1 MSFYGSYYEKSTKDY
16 HFSVTVYCDG
26 SPAYYQLE
34 ISSIKNQKENNFPIF
49 SVEESE
55 VKGMKFWF
63 ENFCTKFQES
73 ESFRSHVGSFKS
85 GDSFKVISGVSKD
98 NSNLSTEISKFLLIP
113 KKSLKF
119 KDFASLKSGRDKYTT
134 TKGSEL
140 FNLIDNSD
148 LEKIKELFT
157 EEKYIFSAIRWIL
170 RGLTLDLAISKVKV
184 DIDIASKINR

>member
-1 MSFYGSYYEKSTKDY
+1 MSFYGSYYEKTTKDY
-16 HFSVTVYCDG
+16 NFSVTVYYDG

-34 ISSIKNQKENNFPIF
+34 VSSIKNKKENKFPIF

-73 ESFRSHVGSFKS
+73 EFFRSQVGSFES

-98 NSNLSTEISKFLLIP
+98 NSNLSTEISNFLLIP

-119 KDFASLKSGRDKYTT
+119 KDFANLKSGRDKYTT
-134 TKGSEL
+134 MKGSEL

-157 EEKYIFSAIRWIL
+157 EEKYILSAIRWVL

-184 DIDIASKINR
+184 DIDIASKMNR